1 MEGSV
6 FPPCCLT
13 WGQTMGGGGVM
24 KITATSFKRSAGT
37 WHSVSLTLRQA
48 TTDPRLHWRLLDTQ
62 GQVWASLLWGHF
74 SFLLGVHK
82 VLFVPSKS
90 QFSQSCVS
98 CGSSMVGSVVT
109 SSKRAYSIP
118 LWQAAADLFLHT
130 LVLRRRSDSVSVGS
144 PGVHEVMFEP
154 SQCLW
159 RVWGLILSA
168 ISPLLPSS
176 WDFSFALGSGVSFL
190 VGSNILLLIVV
201 QLCVVILEFLQ
212 EKMSAHPSTS
222 LSWIY
227 SMQ

>member
-13 WGQTMGGGGVM
+13 WGQTMGGGGNEDHWQPPS
-24 KITATSFKRSAGT
+24 KDLLQAL
-37 WHSVSLTLRQA
+37 WHSVSLALQQA
-48 TTDPRLHWRLLDTQ
+48 TTDPRLRWRLLDIQ

-74 SFLLGVHK
+74 SFPLGVHK

-118 LWQAAADLFLHT
+118 LWKAAADLFLHT
-130 LVLRRRSDSVSVGS
+130 LVLKRRSDSVSVRS
-144 PGVHEVMFEP
+144 PGVYKVMFEP

-159 RVWGLILSA
+159 RVWGLILNA

-176 WDFSFALGSGVSFL
+176 WDFSFALGRVSFL

-201 QLCVVILEFLQ
+201 QQCAVILEFLQ
-212 EKMSAHPSTS
+212 EKMSTYPSTS